1 MHILFI
7 IRLQHLPHPV
17 PDRGGAHRRPPWR
30 VTHMFT
36 PGSQVEQRNH
46 ISRRLALQT
55 RRVSVTELAHSLDV
69 GGRRR

>member
-46 ISRRLALQT
+46 ISWRLTLQMH
-55 RRVSVTELAHSLDV
+55 RVSAAEPAHRLDA